1 LLADFVAKVGSLT
14 DGERTYLTDF
24 GLVLDKSFT
33 LTDDEMAFFQ
43 ANTHYDY
50 REVLSY
56 LGTVAHQ
63 AYAAL
68 SENDKRQLGTSWVEE
83 ICKPLEVKR
92 GAAGKCAALR
102 APST

>member
-1 LLADFVAKVGSLT
+1 MLADFVAKVGSLT

-68 SENDKRQLGTSWVEE
+68 PENDKRQLGTSWVEE